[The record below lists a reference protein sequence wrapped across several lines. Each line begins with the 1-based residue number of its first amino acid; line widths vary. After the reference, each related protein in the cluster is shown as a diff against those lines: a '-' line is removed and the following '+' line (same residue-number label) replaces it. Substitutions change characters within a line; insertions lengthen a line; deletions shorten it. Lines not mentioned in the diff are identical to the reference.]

1 MQQKLKEI
9 TDLILGFTFRGAIMP
24 DQDGD
29 SFVFQAK
36 NIVGDKAD
44 IDLQNLVKI
53 SFKSLRGVHFLQ
65 KGDIVLTLRGANVGS
80 FRAAVVRDDVRNV
93 IVSSSVMIIRPIK
106 QKVLSEYLA
115 TYFNSMNGQNNILKA
130 VTGSYIQTISRQK
143 LGEAI
148 IPLPPLEDQLL
159 IIKLADNLKRQ
170 QKLCERKIKIKKN
183 IADAIFEKIL

>member
-9 TDLILGFTFRGAIMP
+9 ADLILGFTFRGAIVP
-24 DQDGD
+24 DQNGD

-44 IDLQNLVKI
+44 VGLQNLVKI
-53 SFKSLRGVHFLQ
+53 SFKGFRGAHFLQ
-65 KGDIVLTLRGANVGS
+65 KSDIVLTLRGANVGS
-80 FRAAVVRDDVRNV
+80 FRAAVVRGDVKNV
-93 IVSSSVMIIRPIK
+93 IVPSSVMIIRPIN

-115 TYFNSMNGQNNILKA
+115 AYFNSMDGQKNILKA

-148 IPLPPLEDQLL
+148 IPLPSIEDQLS

-170 QKLCERKIKIKKN
+170 QEICEEKNKIKKN
-183 IADAIFEKIL
+183 IINAIFEKII